1 MVRAGGR
8 RDSHRAR
15 PRGRAGGAWFRTVV
29 PRRRPGG
36 DVRAGE
42 GERRERRRN
51 ARRVLLRARPR
62 RSGLRSSGVAMTATE
77 TGFDL
82 TLSEEQAMTQRAAR
96 DFASEKVL
104 PRAAEIDEQGKIPPE
119 ILRELGALGF
129 MGTYVLEKYGGAGL
143 DAVSNA
149 LIIEEINRACASTGV
164 VLCTHVS
171 LAVDPILHYGSDAQK
186 EKYLP
191 KLARGEWIGCFAL
204 SEPAS
209 GSDAAAMRTSARRD
223 GDSWILNGTKNFITN
238 GALSNVAIVFAQTD
252 PAQKRKG
259 IAAFIVEKGTPGFTV
274 GKLEKKLG
282 IRGSDTAQLIF
293 QDARVPAASLLG
305 ETNEGY
311 KIALSTLDGGRISI
325 AAQAVGIAR
334 ACLEDSLA
342 YAKQREAFGKK
353 VADFQAIQWMLADM
367 ATEIDAARLLTWRAA
382 ALQEAGGDVIL
393 DAGEATLF
401 ASDVAVKASRDCVQI
416 FGGYGYL
423 KDFPAERHYRDAKIT
438 EIYEGTSEIMKLV
451 IAEEILKE

>member
-1 MVRAGGR
+1 MV
-8 RDSHRAR
+8 
-15 PRGRAGGAWFRTVV
+15 T
-29 PRRRPGG
+29 
-36 DVRAGE
+36 
-42 GERRERRRN
+42 
-51 ARRVLLRARPR
+51 
-62 RSGLRSSGVAMTATE
+62 TAAD

-82 TLSEEQAMTQRAAR
+82 TLTEEQELAQRAAR
-96 DFASEKVL
+96 DFATEKIL
-104 PRAAEIDEQGKIPPE
+104 PRAAEIDDQGKLPPE
-119 ILRELGALGF
+119 LLREMAGLGF
-129 MGTYVLEKYGGAGL
+129 MGTYVPERYGGSGL
-143 DAVSNA
+143 DAVSYV
-149 LIIEEINRACASTGV
+149 LILEEINRACASTGV
-164 VLCTHVS
+164 MLCSHVS
-171 LAVDPILHYGSDAQK
+171 LAVDPILHHGSDAQK

-209 GSDAAAMRTSARRD
+209 GSDAAAMRTAARRD
-223 GDSWILNGTKNFITN
+223 GDSWVLNGTKNFITN
-238 GALSNVAIVFAQTD
+238 GSLANVAIVFAQTQGEGPLGAER
-252 PAQKRKG
+252 PAQRHKG
-259 IAAFIVEKGTPGFTV
+259 IAAFIVEKDTPGFSV

-293 QDARVPAASLLG
+293 QDARVPAANLLG
-305 ETNEGY
+305 EAGEGFR
-311 KIALSTLDGGRISI
+311 IALSTLDGGRISI

-382 ALQEAGGDVIL
+382 ALK
-393 DAGEATLF
+393 DAGEDHILAAAEAKLF
-401 ASDVAVKASRDCVQI
+401 ASDVAVKAARDCVQI

>member
-1 MVRAGGR
+1 MV
-8 RDSHRAR
+8 
-15 PRGRAGGAWFRTVV
+15 T
-29 PRRRPGG
+29 
-36 DVRAGE
+36 
-42 GERRERRRN
+42 
-51 ARRVLLRARPR
+51 
-62 RSGLRSSGVAMTATE
+62 TAAD

-82 TLSEEQAMTQRAAR
+82 TLTEEQELAQRAAR
-96 DFASEKVL
+96 DFASEKIL
-104 PRAAEIDEQGKIPPE
+104 PRAAEIDDQGKLPPE
-119 ILRELGALGF
+119 LLREMAGLGF
-129 MGTYVLEKYGGAGL
+129 MGTYVPERYGGSGL
-143 DAVSNA
+143 DAVSYV
-149 LIIEEINRACASTGV
+149 LILEEINRACASTGV
-164 VLCTHVS
+164 MLCSHVS
-171 LAVDPILHYGSDAQK
+171 LAVDPILHHGSDAQK

-209 GSDAAAMRTSARRD
+209 GSDAAAMRTAARRD
-223 GDSWILNGTKNFITN
+223 GDDWVLNGTKNFITN
-238 GALSNVAIVFAQTD
+238 GAIANVAIVFAQTD
-252 PAQKRKG
+252 PAQEHKG
-259 IAAFIVEKGTPGFTV
+259 IAAFIVEKGTPGFSV

-282 IRGSDTAQLIF
+282 IRGSDTAQLVF
-293 QDARVPAASLLG
+293 QDARVPAANLLG
-305 ETNEGY
+305 EAGEGFR
-311 KIALSTLDGGRISI
+311 IALSTLDGGRISI

-382 ALQEAGGDVIL
+382 ALK
-393 DAGEATLF
+393 DAGEDHILAAAEAKLF
-401 ASDVAVKASRDCVQI
+401 ASDVAVKAARDCVQI